1 MGIKKRTTV
10 ERKFYSLAEVADML
24 GCSSATVESMRY
36 DGSLPTV
43 KIGHLIRV
51 PASALDGMIDK
62 AV

>member
-1 MGIKKRTTV
+1 MTRRKTV

-24 GCSSATVESMRY
+24 GCSSTTVESMRY
-36 DGSLPTV
+36 DGSLTTV

-51 PASALDGMIDK
+51 PASALDSLLDK